1 VARLHIPADG
11 LSSCLM
17 LVENK
22 RGNYYFLKGIAPYSA
37 GVTAEAGFEI
47 VHVRLSRYVPLRAG
61 FHTVEA
67 HLRKAGRPCQAICG
81 MELRSPKPFSFTGF
95 NEFNA
100 GYVDV
105 LKQWDL
111 LVDGMNPIARTNVA
125 PAVNPPAEPTLYGF
139 SYTVRSNAKRKT
151 FVVAGAGEL
160 PEGSLDPNDVVR
172 PGESSPAAIQ
182 EKMRFVIG
190 LMENRLKGL
199 TVSWNDVT
207 VSEIYSVHDI
217 HPFLKTELLERQ
229 EESGAHGLTWHY
241 SQPPI
246 ESIEYEMD
254 LRGCATE
261 LVI

>member
-1 VARLHIPADG
+1 
-11 LSSCLM
+11 M
-17 LVENK
+17 LTENK
-22 RGNYYFLKGIAPYSA
+22 RGAYYFLKGIAPYSA
-37 GVTAEAGFEI
+37 GVIAEAGFEI
-47 VHVRLSRYVPLRAG
+47 VHVRLSRSVPLRAG
-61 FHTVEA
+61 FPTIET
-67 HLRKAGRPCQAICG
+67 HLRKAGRPLQAICG

-100 GYVDV
+100 DYVDA

-111 LVDGMNPIARTNVA
+111 FVDGMNPIARTNVA
-125 PAVNPPAEPTLYGF
+125 PVVNPPAEPTLYGF
-139 SYTVRSNAKRKT
+139 SYTIRSNAKRKT

-160 PEGSLDPNDVVR
+160 PEGSLDPRDVVR
-172 PGESSPAAIQ
+172 SGDSSPAAIE

-190 LMENRLKGL
+190 LMEGRLTGL
-199 TVSWNDVT
+199 SLSWNDVT
-207 VSEIYSVHDI
+207 VTEIYSVHDI

-229 EESGAHGLTWHY
+229 TQGGAHGLTWHY

-246 ESIEYEMD
+246 EGIEYEMD

>member
-1 VARLHIPADG
+1 
-11 LSSCLM
+11 M
-17 LVENK
+17 LAENK
-22 RGNYYFLKGIAPYSA
+22 RGNYHFLKGIAPYSA

-47 VHVRLSRYVPLRAG
+47 VHVRLSNYVPLRAG
-61 FHTVEA
+61 FHTVET
-67 HLRKAGRPCQAICG
+67 HLRKAGRPLQAICG

-95 NEFNA
+95 HEFNA

-105 LKQWDL
+105 LKQWDV
-111 LVDGMNPIARTNVA
+111 LVDGINPIARTNVA
-125 PAVNPPAEPTLYGF
+125 PAINPPAEPALYGF
-139 SYTVRSNAKRKT
+139 SYTVRSSAKRKT

-160 PEGSLDPNDVVR
+160 PEGSLDPDDVVR

-190 LMENRLKGL
+190 LMEGRLKGL
-199 TVSWNDVT
+199 SVSWNDVT
-207 VSEIYSVHDI
+207 VSEIYTVHDI
-217 HPFLKTELLERQ
+217 HRFLKTELLERQ
-229 EESGAHGLTWHY
+229 EEGRAHGVTWHY

>member
-1 VARLHIPADG
+1 
-11 LSSCLM
+11 M
-17 LVENK
+17 LAQNK
-22 RGNYYFLKGIAPYSA
+22 RGDYYFLKGIAPYSA

-47 VHVRLSRYVPLRAG
+47 VHVRLSHYVPLRAG

-67 HLRKAGRPCQAICG
+67 HLRKAERPLQAICG

-95 NEFNA
+95 REFNA

-125 PAVNPPAEPTLYGF
+125 PAVNPPAEPALYGF
-139 SYTVRSNAKRKT
+139 SYTVRSSAKRKT

-160 PEGSLDPNDVVR
+160 PEGSLDPHDVVR
-172 PGESSPAAIQ
+172 SGESSAAAIQ

-190 LMENRLKGL
+190 LMEGRLKGL
-199 TVSWNDVT
+199 GVSWNDVT
-207 VSEIYSVHDI
+207 VTEIYSVHDI
-217 HPFLKTELLERQ
+217 HPFLKIELLERQ
-229 EESGAHGLTWHY
+229 EQGGAHGLTWHY

-246 ESIEYEMD
+246 EGVEYEMD
-254 LRGCATE
+254 LRACATE

>member
-1 VARLHIPADG
+1 
-11 LSSCLM
+11 M
-17 LVENK
+17 LAENK
-22 RGNYYFLKGIAPYSA
+22 RGNYHFLKGIAPYSA

-47 VHVRLSRYVPLRAG
+47 VHVRLSHYVPLRAG

-67 HLRKAGRPCQAICG
+67 QLRKAGRPLQAICG

-95 NEFNA
+95 HEFNA

-111 LVDGMNPIARTNVA
+111 LVAGMNPIARTNVA

-139 SYTVRSNAKRKT
+139 SYTVRSSAKRKT

-160 PEGSLDPNDVVR
+160 PEGSLDPHDVVR
-172 PGESSPAAIQ
+172 SGESSAAAIQ

-190 LMENRLKGL
+190 LMEGRLKGL
-199 TVSWNDVT
+199 GVSWNDVT
-207 VSEIYSVHDI
+207 VTEIYSVHDI
-217 HPFLKTELLERQ
+217 HPFLKIELLERQ
-229 EESGAHGLTWHY
+229 EQGGAHGLTWHY

-246 ESIEYEMD
+246 EGVEYEMD
-254 LRGCATE
+254 LRACATE